1 LKKSFELAQRTF
13 SFIKTGDRKKIYLMI
28 PASVFLGLLDLIGV
42 ILLGTVGT
50 LAFKVVSSDAKPTK
64 LEVIFK
70 SILPSSLTS
79 ASLTL
84 IVALLAI
91 FVLGSKTIFQA
102 LINFKYIHFLA
113 RLESNL
119 ASKLFGKIMKGQ
131 AYALNSN
138 KFSEYQ
144 YALTIGANRAI
155 TGIVQS
161 VISLMSDTITTVFM
175 AILAFYASPIAFVT
189 TFLIFGFTYYLING
203 PIHKKSLKYG
213 EKLTSIYISL
223 TNRLLENFVGIK
235 DVKVYRK
242 ESEMIRK
249 FDVEKRELSVINQKI
264 NWISSISR
272 YFFEISIL
280 FAGVGT
286 IGVLVLTT
294 DLRRTVTAVVIFMAI
309 GYRLIPNIQRIQT
322 AFVSLRIAEGS
333 TSIFFEMLEKYPEAD
348 DKEDMHLQYMPEED
362 FEFVELRNVFF
373 SYPDNLDKPTLI
385 DISISLKKNTTLA
398 IVGESGSGKTTLAD
412 IIAGINVPTSGDL
425 LFNNAE
431 GINSRK
437 SKRPLTGYVSQTTAL
452 FGDDIY
458 ENIAF
463 SSPSGHIDRAKVNH
477 LLQDLNLSYLAYN
490 QLGDGARGI
499 RSDGTNLSGGEKQR
513 IAIARVQYA
522 DSDLVIFDE
531 PTSALD
537 EENKNKVVEY
547 IQSISGKK
555 TVIIVTHTLELLSLC
570 DTVLEITQGKIS
582 FFGDT
587 RHFRK

>member
-1 LKKSFELAQRTF
+1 LKKSIELAKRTF
-13 SFIKTGDRKKIYLMI
+13 SFIKPSDRKKIYLMV

-50 LAFKVVSSDAKPTK
+50 LAFKEVSSDAKPTR

-70 SILPSSLTS
+70 SILPSNLSEV
-79 ASLTL
+79 SLTL
-84 IVALLAI
+84 IVSLLAI
-91 FVLGSKTIFQA
+91 FVLGSKTILQA
-102 LINFKYIHFLA
+102 VINFKYIHFLA

-119 ASKLFGKIMKGQ
+119 ASKLFEKIMKGQ
-131 AYALNSN
+131 ASVLNSN
-138 KFSEYQ
+138 RFSEYQ
-144 YALTIGANRAI
+144 YALTNGANRAI

-161 VISLMSDTITTVFM
+161 VISLLSDTITTIFM
-175 AILAFYASPIAFVT
+175 ALLAFYASPIAFVT
-189 TFLIFGFTYYLING
+189 ALVIFGFTYYLING

-213 EKLTSIYISL
+213 ERSTSIYVSL
-223 TNRLLENFVGIK
+223 TDRLLENLTGIK

-242 ESEMIRK
+242 EAEMIRN
-249 FDVEKRELSVINQKI
+249 FDIEKRKLSENSQKI
-264 NWISSISR
+264 NWISSVSR

-280 FAGVGT
+280 FTGVGI

-333 TSIFFEMLEKYPEAD
+333 TTIFFELLEKYPVVDEKYD
-348 DKEDMHLQYMPEED
+348 ENLQYMSEED
-362 FEFVELRNVFF
+362 FEFIELRNVYF

-412 IIAGINVPTSGDL
+412 IIAGINNPTSGEL
-425 LFNNAE
+425 HFNTAD
-431 GINSRK
+431 GVNSEKR
-437 SKRPLTGYVSQTTAL
+437 KRPRTGYVSQNAAL
-452 FGDDIY
+452 FGVNIY

-463 SSPSGHIDRAKVNH
+463 GSHSSHVDKVKIDQILGN
-477 LLQDLNLSYLAYN
+477 LNLSFLAHK
-490 QLGDGARGI
+490 QLGEDARSI

-537 EENKNKVVEY
+537 EENKNRVIEY
-547 IQSISGKK
+547 IKSISGKK
-555 TVIIVTHTLELLSLC
+555 TIIIVTHTLELLDLC
-570 DTVLEITQGKIS
+570 DNVLEITKGKAS
-582 FFGDT
+582 FFGDSQQ
-587 RHFRK
+587 FRE

>member
-1 LKKSFELAQRTF
+1 
-13 SFIKTGDRKKIYLMI
+13 MV

-50 LAFKVVSSDAKPTK
+50 LAFKVVSSDAKPTR
-64 LEVIFK
+64 LELIFK
-70 SILPSSLTS
+70 SILPSNFSGV
-79 ASLTL
+79 SLTL

-91 FVLGSKTIFQA
+91 FVLGLKTILQA

-119 ASKLFGKIMKGQ
+119 ASKLFEKIMKGQ
-131 AYALNSN
+131 ASTLNSN

-144 YALTIGANRAI
+144 YALTNGANRAI

-161 VISLMSDTITTVFM
+161 VISLLSDTITTIFM
-175 AILAFYASPIAFVT
+175 ALLAFYASPIAFAT
-189 TFLIFGFTYYLING
+189 ALLIFGFTYYLING
-203 PIHKKSLKYG
+203 PIHSKSLKYG
-213 EKLTSIYISL
+213 ERATTIYVSL
-223 TNRLLENFVGIK
+223 TDRLLENFMGIK

-242 ESEMIRK
+242 EQEMIRN
-249 FDVEKRELSVINQKI
+249 FDIEKRKLSENSQKI

-280 FAGVGT
+280 FAGVGI

-294 DLRRTVTAVVIFMAI
+294 DLRRTVTAAVIFMAI

-348 DKEDMHLQYMPEED
+348 DKDDMNLQNMPEED

-412 IIAGINVPTSGDL
+412 IIAGINKPTSGEL
-425 LFNNAE
+425 HFNHGE
-431 GINSRK
+431 GVNSEK
-437 SKRPLTGYVSQTTAL
+437 TKRPRTGYVSQTVAL
-452 FGDDIY
+452 FGEDIY

-463 SSPSGHIDRAKVNH
+463 GSHSGHIDKGKIDQI
-477 LLQDLNLSYLAYN
+477 LGKLNLSFLAYN
-490 QLGDGARGI
+490 QLGDEAKNI

-537 EENKNKVVEY
+537 EDNKNKVIEY
-547 IQSISGKK
+547 IQSISGIK
-555 TVIIVTHTLELLSLC
+555 TVIIVTHTLELLDLC
-570 DTVLEITQGKIS
+570 DSVLEITQGKAS

-587 RHFRK
+587 QGFRS